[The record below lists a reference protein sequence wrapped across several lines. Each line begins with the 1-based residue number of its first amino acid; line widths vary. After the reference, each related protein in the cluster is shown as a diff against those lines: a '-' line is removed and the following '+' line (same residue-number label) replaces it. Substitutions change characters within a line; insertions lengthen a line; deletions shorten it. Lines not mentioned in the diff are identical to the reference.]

1 MIRLFDILFSLLAL
15 IVLSPVF
22 LMIILFI
29 KLGSKGPAFYKQVRI
44 GLHGKEFTL
53 LKFRSMHINADKL
66 GLLTVG
72 GRDPRITSAGYFI
85 RKYKLDELPQLWNV
99 LIGDMS
105 IVGPRPEVK
114 KYVDLYTPQQREIL
128 NVRPG
133 ITDMAS
139 IIFKN
144 ENEILDKQ
152 TDPESYY
159 IHHIMPE
166 KIRLNYIYIQR
177 PNIINYFRIILLTA
191 KNIFIR

>member
-72 GRDPRITSAGYFI
+72 GRDPRITTAGYFI

-114 KYVDLYTPQQREIL
+114 KYVDLYTPQQREVL

-139 IIFKN
+139 IMFKN

-152 TDPESYY
+152 ADPENYY
-159 IHHIMPE
+159 IHYIMPE